1 MDKTLLKGL
10 RVLET
15 LAASPQPMG
24 VTALSRVLDLTKS
37 NAHRTLQTL
46 VSAGYVRSRPPSG
59 AYECTLKLFEVASTV
74 VGRLDVRQMADPY
87 LQQLAHDT
95 QESIHLSVLDGLE
108 VIYVNKIESPQPVR
122 AYSAIGGRAP
132 AYCVASGK
140 ALLAWQ
146 RADRLKDLPDTL
158 EQWTPQS
165 LASRTALLDEL
176 AETRQ
181 RGFSI
186 NRGEWRD
193 AVGGVAAPVFDAQ
206 GEAVA
211 SVGISGPLERLTLP
225 ALLGHGPLVIQTA
238 RALSRALGYRGNAYP
253 ENAAA

>member
-24 VTALSRVLDLTKS
+24 VTAVSRALDLTKS

-46 VSAGYVRSRPPSG
+46 TTAGYVRTHPESG
-59 AYECTLKLFEVASTV
+59 TYECTLKLFEISSSVIA
-74 VGRLDVRQMADPY
+74 RLDVRQLADPY
-87 LQQLAHDT
+87 MQRLAGET
-95 QESIHLSVLDGLE
+95 RESIHLSVLAGME

-132 AYCVASGK
+132 AHCVASGK

-146 RADRLKDLPDTL
+146 AEHVLADLPEDL
-158 EQWTPQS
+158 ARWTPHS
-165 LASRTALLDEL
+165 LTGRDALLEDL
-176 AETRQ
+176 AETRR

-193 AVGGVAAPVFDAQ
+193 AVGGVASPVFDAH
-206 GEAVA
+206 GVPVA
-211 SVGISGPLERLTLP
+211 SLGISGPLERLSLSTLR
-225 ALLGHGPLVIQTA
+225 GHAPVVIDTA
-238 RALSRALGYRGNAYP
+238 RALSRALGYRGKAYP
-253 ENAAA
+253 DTAAA

>member
-24 VTALSRVLDLTKS
+24 VTVLSHALDLTKS

-46 VSAGYVRSRPPSG
+46 VAAGYVRPIPESG
-59 AYECTLKLFEVASTV
+59 TYECTLKLFEVSSSV
-74 VGRLDVRQMADPY
+74 VARLDVRQMADPY
-87 LQQLAHDT
+87 LQRLAHDT
-95 QESIHLSVLDGLE
+95 RESIHLSVLDGMD

-132 AYCVASGK
+132 AHCVASGK

-146 RADRLKDLPDTL
+146 TDRFLAAMPEDLPK
-158 EQWTPQS
+158 WTPHS
-165 LASRTALLDEL
+165 LTTRQRLLDDL
-176 AETRQ
+176 ADTRR

-186 NRGEWRD
+186 NRGEWRA
-193 AVGGVAAPVFDAQ
+193 AVGGVASPVFDAH
-206 GEAVA
+206 GAAVA
-211 SVGISGPLERLTLP
+211 SIGISGPLERLSMPTLRSH
-225 ALLGHGPLVIQTA
+225 APLVIQAA
-238 RALSRALGYRGNAYP
+238 RELSRALGYRGDAYP
-253 ENAAA
+253 DSAAA